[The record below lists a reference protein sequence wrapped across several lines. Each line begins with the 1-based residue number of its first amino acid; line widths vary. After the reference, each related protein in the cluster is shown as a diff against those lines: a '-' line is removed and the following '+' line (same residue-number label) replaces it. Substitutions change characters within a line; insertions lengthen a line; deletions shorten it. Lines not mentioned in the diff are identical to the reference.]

1 VQEIGFLSLKAPEP
15 GLITGV
21 IRGITGDSNGQVRV
35 TVSNIWL
42 DLISLKVS
50 SNTAITLQG
59 RKLGAQDLEIG
70 QGIALGSYD
79 PVTMEVGILALHPPK
94 LSDRAGLPS
103 GGS

>member
-1 VQEIGFLSLKAPEP
+1 LKAAEP

-21 IRGITGDSNGQVRV
+21 IRGITGDLNGQVRV

-59 RKLGAQDLEIG
+59 RELAAQDLEIG

-94 LSDRAGLPS
+94 LSDKAGLPS
-103 GGS
+103 GSS